1 MKRVILIL
9 FSFVLFT
16 GCTNTYKGYVTK
28 KAYLEK
34 GTKTYQNIT
43 FDEYKKK
50 IENKDTF
57 LLFVWQEGC
66 SHCEAFDPTLKNV
79 ISNLKIKV
87 YGIDLRSMSEEE
99 YQVFKNKTFVTGTP
113 SLVLINEGK
122 YLGSDYKLVGD
133 KSEDELLK
141 FLNEI
146 EVIKEA

>member
-1 MKRVILIL
+1 
-9 FSFVLFT
+9 
-16 GCTNTYKGYVTK
+16 
-28 KAYLEK
+28 
-34 GTKTYQNIT
+34 
-43 FDEYKKK
+43 
-50 IENKDTF
+50 
-57 LLFVWQEGC
+57 
-66 SHCEAFDPTLKNV
+66 
-79 ISNLKIKV
+79 
-87 YGIDLRSMSEEE
+87 MSEEE